1 MQIKYTSCQ
10 SEVLGRNVSK
20 KSTIVKHNLNTA
32 KRCGQLNNPFLKKKH
47 VQGVCI
53 TVIFTNQKNKRKKTR
68 KTMCSVQNLGIKI

>member
-10 SEVLGRNVSK
+10 SEVLGRNISK

-32 KRCGQLNNPFLKKKH
+32 KRCGQLNNPFLKKNTFKEF
-47 VQGVCI
+47 VSQLFSLI
-53 TVIFTNQKNKRKKTR
+53 KKIKERTQK